1 MEERI
6 IRLPELITYH
16 QINEVWEESIACFC
30 TKSDMKNISKIPP
43 VLADMFSFIVVE
55 EGMAHYILNYKEY
68 NVQKGDMLLFSPS
81 MLVSLTGC
89 TDDFRCMNLM
99 CERSLFEHMLSSN
112 PAFQTYSYYFCRTD
126 TPVVQLKQEMQTA
139 ILKCMEQIRMAI
151 ISRNTYQKEII
162 QSLVYTCML
171 LVLEVIEERVSSLPV
186 SLGRTERLFHDFMA
200 LVVAHYKREHYI
212 NFYASRLSVT
222 TTYLSRIIRRQTG
235 KTAAYFLGGGM
246 LYAEACRLLT
256 RTDYTAQ
263 QIAEELNFSDQSA
276 FGKFFKSKAGV
287 SPHISH
293 LKGVNR

>member
-16 QINEVWEESIACFC
+16 RINEVWEESIACFC

-222 TTYLSRIIRRQTG
+222 TTYLFRIIRRQTG
-235 KTAAYFLGGGM
+235 KTAAYFLGGVCFM
-246 LYAEACRLLT
+246 QKLAACLPVLTIQPNRLQ
-256 RTDYTAQ
+256 R
-263 QIAEELNFSDQSA
+263 N
-276 FGKFFKSKAGV
+276 
-287 SPHISH
+287 
-293 LKGVNR
+293 

>member
-68 NVQKGDMLLFSPS
+68 NVQKGDMLLFSPN

-126 TPVVQLKQEMQTA
+126 TPVIQLKQEMQTA

-212 NFYASRLSVT
+212 NFMPAGCLLQPLICLALFGGRQGKPLLIFWGACFMQKPAACLPVLTILPNRLQ
-222 TTYLSRIIRRQTG
+222 R
-235 KTAAYFLGGGM
+235 
-246 LYAEACRLLT
+246 
-256 RTDYTAQ
+256 
-263 QIAEELNFSDQSA
+263 N
-276 FGKFFKSKAGV
+276 
-287 SPHISH
+287 
-293 LKGVNR
+293 

>member
-139 ILKCMEQIRMAI
+139 DFLKAGKMVSIRT
-151 ISRNTYQKEII
+151 SG
-162 QSLVYTCML
+162 
-171 LVLEVIEERVSSLPV
+171 SSCSSPCLPQNGCV
-186 SLGRTERLFHDFMA
+186 PSPARKVPFP
-200 LVVAHYKREHYI
+200 
-212 NFYASRLSVT
+212 SRL
-222 TTYLSRIIRRQTG
+222 
-235 KTAAYFLGGGM
+235 
-246 LYAEACRLLT
+246 
-256 RTDYTAQ
+256 
-263 QIAEELNFSDQSA
+263 
-276 FGKFFKSKAGV
+276 
-287 SPHISH
+287 
-293 LKGVNR
+293 

>member
-68 NVQKGDMLLFSPS
+68 NVQKGDMLLFSPN

-126 TPVVQLKQEMQTA
+126 TPVIQLKQEMQTA

-235 KTAAYFLGGGM
+235 KTAAYFLGGM

-263 QIAEELNFSDQSA
+263 QIAEELNFSDQSPSA
-276 FGKFFKSKAGV
+276 NFLSSKAGV
-287 SPHISH
+287 SPHIFR

>member
-68 NVQKGDMLLFSPS
+68 NVRKGDMLLFSPS

-126 TPVVQLKQEMQTA
+126 TPVVQLKQEIQTA
-139 ILKCMEQIRMAI
+139 ILKCMEQIRLAI
-151 ISRNTYQKEII
+151 ITRNTYQKEII

-186 SLGRTERLFHDFMA
+186 SQGRTERLFHDFMA

-235 KTAAYFLGGGM
+235 KTAAYFLGGM

-287 SPHISH
+287 SPHIFR
-293 LKGVNR
+293 LKEVNR

>member
-81 MLVSLTGC
+81 MLVSLIGC

-139 ILKCMEQIRMAI
+139 ILKCMEQIRLAI
-151 ISRNTYQKEII
+151 ITRNTYQKEII

-235 KTAAYFLGGGM
+235 KTAAYFLGGM

-263 QIAEELNFSDQSA
+263 QIAEVLNFSDQSA

-287 SPHISH
+287 SPHIFR

>member
-81 MLVSLTGC
+81 MLVSLIGC

-139 ILKCMEQIRMAI
+139 ILKCMEQIRLAI
-151 ISRNTYQKEII
+151 ITRNTYQKEII

-186 SLGRTERLFHDFMA
+186 SQGRTERLFHDFMA

-235 KTAAYFLGGGM
+235 KTAAYFLGGM

-287 SPHISH
+287 SPHIFR

>member
-6 IRLPELITYH
+6 IRLLELITYH

-139 ILKCMEQIRMAI
+139 ILKCMEQIRLAI
-151 ISRNTYQKEII
+151 ITRNTYQKEII

-186 SLGRTERLFHDFMA
+186 SQGRTERLFHDFMA

-235 KTAAYFLGGGM
+235 KTAAYFLGGM

-287 SPHISH
+287 SPHIFR

>member
-126 TPVVQLKQEMQTA
+126 TPVDQLKQEMQTA

-162 QSLVYTCML
+162 QGLVYTCML

-186 SLGRTERLFHDFMA
+186 SLGRTERLFHDFIA

-235 KTAAYFLGGGM
+235 KTAAYFLGGM

-287 SPHISH
+287 SPHIFR
-293 LKGVNR
+293 LKGVNS

>member
-30 TKSDMKNISKIPP
+30 TKSDMRNISKIPP

-89 TDDFRCMNLM
+89 TDDFGCMNLM

-139 ILKCMEQIRMAI
+139 ILKCMEQIRLAI
-151 ISRNTYQKEII
+151 ITRNTYQKEII

-235 KTAAYFLGGGM
+235 KTAAYFLGGM

-287 SPHISH
+287 SPHIFR

>member
-81 MLVSLTGC
+81 MLVSLIGC

-139 ILKCMEQIRMAI
+139 ILKCMEQIRLAI
-151 ISRNTYQKEII
+151 ITRNTYQKEII

-186 SLGRTERLFHDFMA
+186 SQGRTERLFHDFMA

-222 TTYLSRIIRRQTG
+222 TTYLSRIIRWQTG
-235 KTAAYFLGGGM
+235 KTAAYFLGGM

-287 SPHISH
+287 SPHIFR

>member
-16 QINEVWEESIACFC
+16 RINEVWEESIACFC

-151 ISRNTYQKEII
+151 ISRNTYQSGII
-162 QSLVYTCML
+162 QSLVYTCMS

-235 KTAAYFLGGGM
+235 KTAAYFLGGM

-263 QIAEELNFSDQSA
+263 QIAEELNLSDQSA

-287 SPHISH
+287 SPHIFR

>member
-43 VLADMFSFIVVE
+43 VLADMFLFIVVE

-68 NVQKGDMLLFSPS
+68 NVRKGDMLLFSPS

-126 TPVVQLKQEMQTA
+126 TPVVQLKQEIQTA
-139 ILKCMEQIRMAI
+139 ILKCMEQIRLAI
-151 ISRNTYQKEII
+151 ITRNTYQKEII

-235 KTAAYFLGGGM
+235 KTAAYFLGGM

-263 QIAEELNFSDQSA
+263 QIAEVLNFSDQSA

-287 SPHISH
+287 SPHIFR